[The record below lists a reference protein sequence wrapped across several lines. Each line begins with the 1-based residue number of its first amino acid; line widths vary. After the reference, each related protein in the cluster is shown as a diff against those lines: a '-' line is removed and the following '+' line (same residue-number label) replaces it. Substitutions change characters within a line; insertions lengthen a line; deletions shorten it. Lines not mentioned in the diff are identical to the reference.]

1 MKPPVLILEIHAK
14 DGSEYELEEDDIK
27 EVFSRFG
34 LVEKVVIKNSGK
46 ALIVFS
52 TAISAAFAL
61 NSLNDHLI
69 EDIEVTLKVSW
80 CPMIDIPI
88 DVYDFGQGRAQ
99 VENKK
104 IEEKIEEKNQ
114 TNEEEFVAQGLQDF
128 DNSSMIKYTCRYEI
142 QIENER
148 EFQVCRK
155 IIGPKGSNMKQI
167 IEFCCQDKHEDYLY
181 YQEQIKL
188 RLRGKGSGYK
198 EGINQIGIFLLSLKS
213 MNLKLFFF
221 EFFWQIFF

>member
-34 LVEKVVIKNSGK
+34 LVEKVVLKNSGK

-69 EDIEVTLKVSW
+69 EDIEVTLKVTW
-80 CPMIDIPI
+80 CPMNDIPI

-99 VENKK
+99 IVENKK
-104 IEEKIEEKNQ
+104 IEEKIEDKNQ

-128 DNSSMIKYTCRYEI
+128 DNSSIKYTCRYEI

-167 IEFCCQDKHEDYLY
+167 IEFCCQDKHEDFLY

-198 EGINQIGIFLLSLKS
+198 EGINQMGIFLFSLK
-213 MNLKLFFF
+213 N
-221 EFFWQIFF
+221 Q